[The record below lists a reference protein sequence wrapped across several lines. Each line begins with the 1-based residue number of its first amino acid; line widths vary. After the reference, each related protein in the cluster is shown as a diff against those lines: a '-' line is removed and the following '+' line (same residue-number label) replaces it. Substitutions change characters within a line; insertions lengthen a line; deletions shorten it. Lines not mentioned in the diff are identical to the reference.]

1 MGACSTFPQFPLTFR
16 QASQAFLILYR
27 KYRYKLQ
34 PQKKTLLSCSC
45 AFVPAFKHEQTTTV
59 VEVKTMMMLA
69 LRTTRSSVFRR
80 MGLANRALSTSGT
93 EYDVC
98 VIGGGPGGYV
108 AAIKA
113 GQLGLK
119 TVCVEGRGTLGGTCL
134 NVGCIPSKSLLHS
147 SHMYEHAKHSF
158 ADHGIEVAG
167 EITVNLEKMMAA
179 KSTSVAGL
187 TKGIEGLFKK
197 NKVDYVKGWGKI
209 SGPTSVAVNLNE
221 GGTEDIS
228 AKNIIIAT
236 GSVVADLPPVPVDND
251 AQRIVD
257 STGALSLKKVPEKMV
272 VVGGGVI
279 GLELGSVYRRLGS
292 EVHVVEFMP
301 EICGG
306 TVDKEINKMFQ
317 RTLKKQGMQ
326 FHLGKKVVASETV
339 GDQVKLTIEPA
350 EGGDAEEM
358 VADVVLVSTGRRPA
372 TDDIGLE
379 NVGISTTRGMV
390 DTDHALR
397 TSVPSIWAIGDAI
410 AGPMLAHKAE
420 EEGVAVAETIAG
432 KVGHVN
438 YDAIPSVI
446 YTHPELAFVG
456 KTEEQLKAE
465 GVEYNKGTFPMM
477 ANSRARTVLDADG
490 MVKILA
496 DKKTDRILGV
506 HILGSNAGE
515 MIAEGVLGME
525 YGASSEDIART
536 CHAHPTL
543 SEGFKEA
550 AMATYDKPIH
560 F

>member
-1 MGACSTFPQFPLTFR
+1 MMTM
-16 QASQAFLILYR
+16 
-27 KYRYKLQ
+27 
-34 PQKKTLLSCSC
+34 TLS
-45 AFVPAFKHEQTTTV
+45 
-59 VEVKTMMMLA
+59 
-69 LRTTRSSVFRR
+69 LRTARSSSASALFRR
-80 MGLANRALSTSGT
+80 LGLARRALSASP

-108 AAIKA
+108 ASIKA

-119 TVCVEGRGTLGGTCL
+119 TVCVEGRGALGGTCL

-147 SHMYEHAKHSF
+147 SHMYEHAKHNF
-158 ADHGIEVAG
+158 EDHGIEVAG
-167 EITVNLEKMMAA
+167 ELTVNLEKMMAA
-179 KSTSVAGL
+179 KSESVKGL
-187 TKGIEGLFKK
+187 TNGIEGLFKK

-209 SGPTSVAVNLNE
+209 SGPTSVVVNLNE
-221 GGTEDIS
+221 GGTQEIT
-228 AKNIIIAT
+228 AKNIVIAT
-236 GSVVADLPPVPVDND
+236 GSVVAELPPVPVDND
-251 AQRIVD
+251 AQRIID
-257 STGALSLKKVPEKMV
+257 STGALSLKKVPKKMV

-306 TVDKEINKMFQ
+306 TVDKEINKIFH
-317 RTLKKQGMQ
+317 RTLKKQGMK
-326 FHLGKKVVASETV
+326 FHLSKKVVASELV

-379 NVGISTTRGMV
+379 NVGIVPTRGV
-390 DTDHALR
+390 IDTDSFR
-397 TSVPSIWAIGDAI
+397 TNVPSIWAIGDAI

-420 EEGVAVAETIAG
+420 EEGLAVAESIAG

-506 HILGSNAGE
+506 HILASNAGE